1 MYKKIP
7 VLTDTHQRQHNYLR
21 ISLTERCNLRCSYC
35 MPLEGVQ
42 LSPAKHLMN
51 ANEIYSIA
59 KIFVNLGVTKIRL
72 TGGEPLVRKDFPRI
86 LERLSSL
93 NVHLSITTNAVSIDR
108 YLIQLKKAQVE
119 TINVSLDTLDADK
132 YQKIT
137 FRNYFNRVYQNI
149 LTLIAE
155 GFKVKINAVLMRGIN
170 EDEILS
176 FIKFTKNL
184 PVVFRFIEFMP
195 FNGNQWRREKT
206 ISFNE
211 IMRKI
216 KKEYPSNQITR
227 TKDAP
232 NDTSKNYAIKGYRGS
247 FAIISTVTNPFCDTC
262 NRIRLT
268 ADGKLKNCLFSKN
281 ESDLLTALRNKEDL
295 EDIIAKNINNKFA
308 VRSGMSSPQVFDD
321 PKNHKHNRSMIT
333 IGG

>member
-1 MYKKIP
+1 MYKKKA

-59 KIFVNLGVTKIRL
+59 KIFVNLGVNKIRL
-72 TGGEPLVRKDFPRI
+72 TGGEPLVRKDFSRI
-86 LERLSSL
+86 LERLSNL
-93 NVHLSITTNAVSIDR
+93 NVDLSITTNAVSIDR
-108 YLIQLKKAQVE
+108 YLIQLKKARLE

-149 LTLIAE
+149 LTLISE

-170 EDEILS
+170 EDEILN
-176 FIKFTKNL
+176 FIKLTENL
-184 PVVFRFIEFMP
+184 PIVFRFIEFMP
-195 FNGNQWRREKT
+195 FNGNQWRREKI

-216 KKEYPSNQITR
+216 KKAYPSNEIIR

-295 EDIIAKNINNKFA
+295 EEIIAKNINNKFA

-321 PKNHKHNRSMIT
+321 PKKHKHNRSMIT

>member
-1 MYKKIP
+1 MYKKKA

-51 ANEIYSIA
+51 SNEIYSIA

-72 TGGEPLVRKDFPRI
+72 TGGEPLVRKDFSRI

-93 NVHLSITTNAVSIDR
+93 NVDLSITTNAVSIDR

-149 LTLIAE
+149 LTLISE

-195 FNGNQWRREKT
+195 FNGNQWRREK
-206 ISFNE
+206 
-211 IMRKI
+211 
-216 KKEYPSNQITR
+216 
-227 TKDAP
+227 
-232 NDTSKNYAIKGYRGS
+232 
-247 FAIISTVTNPFCDTC
+247 
-262 NRIRLT
+262 
-268 ADGKLKNCLFSKN
+268 
-281 ESDLLTALRNKEDL
+281 
-295 EDIIAKNINNKFA
+295 
-308 VRSGMSSPQVFDD
+308 
-321 PKNHKHNRSMIT
+321 
-333 IGG
+333 

>member
-1 MYKKIP
+1 MYKKKA

-93 NVHLSITTNAVSIDR
+93 NVDLSITTNAVSIDR

-119 TINVSLDTLDADK
+119 TINVSLDTLDAEK

-195 FNGNQWRREKT
+195 FNGNQWSREKI

-216 KKEYPSNQITR
+216 KKAYPSNQIIR

-232 NDTSKNYAIKGYRGS
+232 NDTSKNYAIKDYRGS
-247 FAIISTVTNPFCDTC
+247 FAIISTVTNPFCDSC

-281 ESDLLTALRNKEDL
+281 ESDLLTAFRKKEDL
-295 EDIIAKNINNKFA
+295 EEIIAKNINNKFA
-308 VRSGMSSPQVFDD
+308 VRSGMSSPQLFDD
-321 PKNHKHNRSMIT
+321 PKKHKHNRSMIT

>member
-1 MYKKIP
+1 MYKKKA

-59 KIFVNLGVTKIRL
+59 KIFVNLGVNKIRL
-72 TGGEPLVRKDFPRI
+72 TGGEPLVRKDFSRI

-93 NVHLSITTNAVSIDR
+93 NVDLSITTNAVSIDR

-119 TINVSLDTLDADK
+119 TINVSLDTLDAEK

-149 LTLIAE
+149 LTLISE

-195 FNGNQWRREKT
+195 FNGNQWSREKI

-216 KKEYPSNQITR
+216 KKAYPSNQIIR

-232 NDTSKNYAIKGYRGS
+232 NDTSKNYAIKDYRGS

-295 EDIIAKNINNKFA
+295 EEIIAKNINNKFA
-308 VRSGMSSPQVFDD
+308 VRSGMSSSQVFDD
-321 PKNHKHNRSMIT
+321 PKKHKHNRSMIT

>member
-1 MYKKIP
+1 MYKKKA

-51 ANEIYSIA
+51 SNEIYSIA
-59 KIFVNLGVTKIRL
+59 KVFVNLGVNKIRL
-72 TGGEPLVRKDFPRI
+72 TGGEPLVRKDFSRI

-93 NVHLSITTNAVSIDR
+93 NVDLSITTNAVSIDR

-119 TINVSLDTLDADK
+119 TINVSLDTLDAEK

-195 FNGNQWRREKT
+195 FNGNQWSREKI

-216 KKEYPSNQITR
+216 KKAYPSNQIIR

-232 NDTSKNYAIKGYRGS
+232 NDTSKNYAIKDYRGS

-281 ESDLLTALRNKEDL
+281 ERDLLTALRNK
-295 EDIIAKNINNKFA
+295 
-308 VRSGMSSPQVFDD
+308 
-321 PKNHKHNRSMIT
+321 
-333 IGG
+333 

>member
-1 MYKKIP
+1 MYKKKA

-93 NVHLSITTNAVSIDR
+93 NVDLSITTNAVSIDR

-119 TINVSLDTLDADK
+119 TINVSLDTLDAEK

-195 FNGNQWRREKT
+195 FNGNQWSREKI

-247 FAIISTVTNPFCDTC
+247 FAIISTVTNPFCDSC

-281 ESDLLTALRNKEDL
+281 ESDLLTAFRKKEDL
-295 EDIIAKNINNKFA
+295 EEIIAKNINNKFA
-308 VRSGMSSPQVFDD
+308 VRSGMSSPQLFDD
-321 PKNHKHNRSMIT
+321 PKKHKHNRSMIT

>member
-1 MYKKIP
+1 MYKKKA

-59 KIFVNLGVTKIRL
+59 KIFVNLGVNKIRL
-72 TGGEPLVRKDFPRI
+72 TGGEPLVRKDFSRI

-93 NVHLSITTNAVSIDR
+93 NVDLSITTNAVSIDR

-149 LTLIAE
+149 LTLISE

-170 EDEILS
+170 EDEILN
-176 FIKFTKNL
+176 FIKLTENL
-184 PVVFRFIEFMP
+184 PIVFRFIEFMP
-195 FNGNQWRREKT
+195 FNGNQWRREKI

-216 KKEYPSNQITR
+216 KKAYPSNEIIR

-295 EDIIAKNINNKFA
+295 EEIIAKNINNKFA

-321 PKNHKHNRSMIT
+321 PKKHKHNRSMIT

>member
-1 MYKKIP
+1 MYKKKA

-72 TGGEPLVRKDFPRI
+72 TGGEPLVRKDFSRI
-86 LERLSSL
+86 LEQLSSL
-93 NVHLSITTNAVSIDR
+93 NVDLSITTNAVSVDR

-149 LTLIAE
+149 LTLISN

-206 ISFNE
+206 ISLNE
-211 IMRKI
+211 IMGKI
-216 KKEYPSNQITR
+216 KKAYPSNQIIR

-232 NDTSKNYAIKGYRGS
+232 NDTSKNYSIKDYRGS
-247 FAIISTVTNPFCDTC
+247 FAIISTVTNPFCDSC

-295 EDIIAKNINNKFA
+295 EEIIAKNINNKFA

-321 PKNHKHNRSMIT
+321 PKKHKHNRSMIT

>member
-1 MYKKIP
+1 MYKKKA

-59 KIFVNLGVTKIRL
+59 KIFVNLGVNKIRL
-72 TGGEPLVRKDFPRI
+72 TGGEPLVRKDFSRI

-93 NVHLSITTNAVSIDR
+93 NVDLSITTNAVSIDR

-119 TINVSLDTLDADK
+119 TINVSLDTLDAEK

-195 FNGNQWRREKT
+195 FNGNQWSREKI

-216 KKEYPSNQITR
+216 KKAYPSNQIIR

-232 NDTSKNYAIKGYRGS
+232 NDTSKNYAIKDYRGS
-247 FAIISTVTNPFCDTC
+247 FAIISTVTNPFCDSC

-281 ESDLLTALRNKEDL
+281 ESDLLTAFRNKEDL
-295 EDIIAKNINNKFA
+295 EEIIAKNINNKFA
-308 VRSGMSSPQVFDD
+308 VRSGMSSPQLFDD
-321 PKNHKHNRSMIT
+321 PKKHKHNRSMIT

>member
-1 MYKKIP
+1 MYKKKA

-51 ANEIYSIA
+51 SNEIYSIA
-59 KIFVNLGVTKIRL
+59 KIFVNLGVNKIRL
-72 TGGEPLVRKDFPRI
+72 TGGEPLVRKDFSRI

-93 NVHLSITTNAVSIDR
+93 NVDLSITTNAVSIDR

-119 TINVSLDTLDADK
+119 TINVSLDTLDAEK

-195 FNGNQWRREKT
+195 FNGNQWSREKI

-216 KKEYPSNQITR
+216 KKAYPSNQIIR

-232 NDTSKNYAIKGYRGS
+232 NDTSKNYAIKDYRGS
-247 FAIISTVTNPFCDTC
+247 FAIISTVTNPFCDSC

-281 ESDLLTALRNKEDL
+281 ESDLLTAFRNKEDL
-295 EDIIAKNINNKFA
+295 EEIIAKNINNKFA
-308 VRSGMSSPQVFDD
+308 VRSGMSSPQLFDD
-321 PKNHKHNRSMIT
+321 PKKHKHNRSMIT

>member
-1 MYKKIP
+1 MYKKKA

-59 KIFVNLGVTKIRL
+59 KIFVNLGVNKIRL
-72 TGGEPLVRKDFPRI
+72 TGGEPLVRKDFSRI
-86 LERLSSL
+86 LERLSNL
-93 NVHLSITTNAVSIDR
+93 NVDLSITTNAVSIDR
-108 YLIQLKKAQVE
+108 YLIQLKKARLE

-149 LTLIAE
+149 LTLISE

-170 EDEILS
+170 EDEILN
-176 FIKFTKNL
+176 FIKLTKNL
-184 PVVFRFIEFMP
+184 PIVFRFIEFMP
-195 FNGNQWRREKT
+195 FNGNQWRREKI

-216 KKEYPSNQITR
+216 KKAYPSNEIIR

-232 NDTSKNYAIKGYRGS
+232 NDTSKNYSIKGYRGS

-295 EDIIAKNINNKFA
+295 EEIIAKNINNKFA

-321 PKNHKHNRSMIT
+321 PKKHKHNRSMIT